1 MHLHQTV
8 KIGARQDWGALIN
21 RITAAQE
28 ACSFQELT
36 IVPQFGTMPYDEAM
50 ASTELFAKEV
60 LPAVQKMDAPLHR
73 AALPENALA

>member
-1 MHLHQTV
+1 
-8 KIGARQDWGALIN
+8 
-21 RITAAQE
+21 
-28 ACSFQELT
+28 
-36 IVPQFGTMPYDEAM
+36 MPYDEAM